1 MKDKEGG
8 WKEGGR
14 EGRRWRAG
22 GRESRRRRV
31 GEGRGVNMTV
41 VFSQDCFPGPPGSGA
56 EQPDHGHWD
65 SGGRAQC
72 QGTTAGQLY
81 SYSGVCCSAS
91 QLVIL
96 LVQGCLP
103 VVLMFDAYESE
114 ERTVSSCE
122 FAL

>member
-1 MKDKEGG
+1 MEGWREGG
-8 WKEGGR
+8 
-14 EGRRWRAG
+14 
-22 GRESRRRRV
+22 RV
-31 GEGRGVNMTV
+31 GEGTGVNVMV

-65 SGGRAQC
+65 SGGCAQR
-72 QGTTAGQLY
+72 QGTAAGQLY
-81 SYSGVCCSAS
+81 SYSGVCCSVS
-91 QLVIL
+91 QLVVL

-114 ERTVSSCE
+114 ERTMSSCE